1 MRAGR
6 GQHLC
11 NPNELPDRCQRLAM
25 QQPPPFPSPSGPL
38 WWPAE
43 TRWCSF
49 ITSPHFSFP
58 SFLLHP
64 SRHLPA
70 HGQTPPTS
78 CEGTRA
84 GGRRRGRRKLWE
96 AQRNRPSELP
106 LSCDLNSNGAN
117 CERRERQQR
126 AANAT
131 CWQQEPAEL
140 HPEQGRGSRG

>member
-11 NPNELPDRCQRLAM
+11 NPNELPDRCQRLTM
-25 QQPPPFPSPSGPL
+25 QLPPPFPSLSTGVPL

-43 TRWCSF
+43 TRCCSSV
-49 ITSPHFSFP
+49 TSPHFSLP

-70 HGQTPPTS
+70 RSQTSPTT
-78 CEGTRA
+78 CEETRA
-84 GGRRRGRRKLWE
+84 EGRRRGRRKLWE

-106 LSCDLNSNGAN
+106 LS
-117 CERRERQQR
+117 RVI
-126 AANAT
+126 
-131 CWQQEPAEL
+131 
-140 HPEQGRGSRG
+140 